1 MSPEANVVDTV
12 IDAVSA
18 VFMVVGALM
27 SLAAAIGL
35 LRFPD
40 LMSRMHAA
48 TKPQVL
54 GLFLLLAA
62 VGLQLRTWW
71 VWPVLLV
78 AWIFQLLT
86 VPVSA
91 HMVGRAGYR
100 TKHLHKELL
109 STDELEAAV
118 VKAAKAARDRKRR
131 RTTAATVP
139 PVDGQKTGDYFRPPA
154 GCSGWR
160 GRGWRGRMWP
170 LRRQD
175 GRTLCPVRRPHPAP
189 PRRPSRCINAAS
201 RERLHRLK
209 EGAGPAHVAFR
220 LCLGRAIGPRMR
232 SSLLGRR

>member
-1 MSPEANVVDTV
+1 MTPDPSMLDSI

-27 SLAAAIGL
+27 SLAAAVGL

-62 VGLQLRTWW
+62 IGLQLRTWW

-100 TKHLHKELL
+100 TKHLHRELL
-109 STDELEAAV
+109 SSDELEAV
-118 VKAAKAARDRKRR
+118 VQRAAAKAAHEDASDDAPGTRSYCPF
-131 RTTAATVP
+131 TAGSRLAKSP
-139 PVDGQKTGDYFRPPA
+139 QMDKN
-154 GCSGWR
+154 S
-160 GRGWRGRMWP
+160 RGWRA
-170 LRRQD
+170 
-175 GRTLCPVRRPHPAP
+175 VRRCPCS
-189 PRRPSRCINAAS
+189 SRN
-201 RERLHRLK
+201 
-209 EGAGPAHVAFR
+209 G
-220 LCLGRAIGPRMR
+220 
-232 SSLLGRR
+232 

>member
-1 MSPEANVVDTV
+1 MNPDASAVDTV
-12 IDAVSA
+12 IDVVSA
-18 VFMVVGALM
+18 VFMIVGAFL

-109 STDELEAAV
+109 STDELEAV
-118 VKAAKAARDRKRR
+118 VLKAAEAAREQDS
-131 RTTAATVP
+131 
-139 PVDGQKTGDYFRPPA
+139 DG
-154 GCSGWR
+154 
-160 GRGWRGRMWP
+160 GR
-170 LRRQD
+170 
-175 GRTLCPVRRPHPAP
+175 
-189 PRRPSRCINAAS
+189 
-201 RERLHRLK
+201 
-209 EGAGPAHVAFR
+209 
-220 LCLGRAIGPRMR
+220 
-232 SSLLGRR
+232 